1 MVKPLEI
8 ALAFPRGSNQEVFI
22 EGILKYVNEHGRRWS
37 FVLAP
42 ESNSI
47 TINQLVGWTGDAV
60 IAALNTP
67 AEARCA
73 KSYPLPIVNISSA
86 LEESP
91 VPRTMVDNYA
101 VGVMA
106 AEHLLGRAYEHFAYY
121 GIKGVAYSEK
131 RLHGF
136 QETLEAA
143 GYVAEV
149 HLADPTFKLKGSD
162 WCNQQAALS
171 TWIEQLTQPCGVL
184 AASDARARQV
194 VSACRQIEIQV
205 PNQIAVIGVDD
216 QQIICEHT
224 HPTLTSVARNSIR
237 EGCEAAA
244 MLDRMLSGD
253 RVEVED
259 RLVAPLGVVTRESTD
274 MIAVQDERLR
284 DALVYLRENIESPV
298 TVGQMCKRIGVSRRW
313 LEYAFTETLGL
324 SPYCYI
330 RKQRLEHARQLLREE
345 HNTAINTIATRTG
358 YTSSTQLAKAF
369 REAYGLS
376 PRGYRKS
383 LSTNGQ
389 S

>member
-1 MVKPLEI
+1 MAKPLEI
-8 ALAFPRGSNQEVFI
+8 AFAFPRGSNQEVFI
-22 EGILKYVNEHGRRWS
+22 EGILQYVNLHERRWS

-60 IAALNTP
+60 IAALNTQ

-73 KSYPLPIVNISSA
+73 KSFPVPVVNISSA
-86 LEESP
+86 LEMSP
-91 VPRTMVDNYA
+91 VPRTMVDNYS

-106 AEHLLGRAYEHFAYY
+106 AEHFLGRAYEHFAFY
-121 GIKGVAYSEK
+121 GIKEIAYSSK
-131 RLHGF
+131 RLQGF
-136 QETLEAA
+136 GETLEVA
-143 GYVAEV
+143 GYAVASHV
-149 HLADPTFKLKGSD
+149 VDPTFKLKGSE
-162 WCNQQAALS
+162 WCHQQAAL
-171 TWIEQLTQPCGVL
+171 TKWIKRLPQPCGVL

-194 VSACRQIEIQV
+194 VNACRELNIQV
-205 PNQIAVIGVDD
+205 PDQIAVIGVDD

-224 HPTLTSVARNSIR
+224 HPTLTSVARNSLR
-237 EGCEAAA
+237 EGCEAAE
-244 MLDRMLSGD
+244 MLDCLLSGRPVD
-253 RVEVED
+253 TED

-274 MIAVQDERLR
+274 MVAVQDERLR
-284 DALVYLRENIESPV
+284 EALVYLRENIESPV
-298 TVGQMCKRIGVSRRW
+298 TVCDLCKRVGVSRRW

-324 SPYCYI
+324 SPYSYI

-345 HNTAINTIATRTG
+345 QKTSINTIATRTG

-383 LSTNGQ
+383 LS
-389 S
+389 SSAV